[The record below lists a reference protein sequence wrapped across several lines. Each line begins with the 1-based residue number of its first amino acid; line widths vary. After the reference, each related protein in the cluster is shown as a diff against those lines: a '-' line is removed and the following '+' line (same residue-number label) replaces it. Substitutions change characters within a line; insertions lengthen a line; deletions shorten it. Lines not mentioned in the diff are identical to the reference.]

1 MEARKEE
8 AEKFPDGDDKKE
20 RRRRRRRH

>member
-20 RRRRRRRH
+20 RRRRRRH